1 MTTFVPPIRRKQ
13 AGRNHYYVD
22 GNNTRMPGVTTV
34 LGNGLPKKA
43 LINWA
48 ADATADYAVNNWDA
62 LGDLPI
68 ATRLAKLKKARYED
82 RDTAAKRGTQV
93 HGFAEQLVHGASVAV
108 PTELRGHVE
117 AYVKFLDDF
126 DVHPVLVEFV
136 VASYR
141 YGYAGTADLMADL
154 MMPDGRKV
162 RWLLDIK
169 TNRSG
174 VFGETALQ
182 LAAYRY
188 ADIYIDT
195 TLPEMHGPGGIE
207 EPMMPVEETGV
218 VHVRADG
225 YSLVPVT
232 ATEQQL
238 RDFRYVQ
245 QVGRFDADARDLIGE
260 PIEPPDPAGE
270 RARIIY
276 ERPAP

>member
-1 MTTFVPPIRRKQ
+1 MTTFVPPIRRKA

-22 GNNTRMPGVTTV
+22 GTGARMPGVTTI

-43 LINWA
+43 LIDWA
-48 ADATADYAVNNWDA
+48 ANATADAAVNNWDE
-62 LGDLPI
+62 LGDMPV
-68 ATRLAKLKKARYED
+68 AARLAKLKKARYED
-82 RDTAAKRGTQV
+82 RDAAAKRGTEV
-93 HGFAEQLVHGASVAV
+93 HALAEHLVRGERIPV

-117 AYVKFLDDF
+117 AYVRFLDEW
-126 DVHPVLVEFV
+126 DVEPVLVEFV

-141 YGYAGTADLMADL
+141 YGYAGTADLIADL
-154 MMPDGRKV
+154 TMPDGQVV

-169 TNRSG
+169 TTRSG

-195 TLPEMHGPGGIE
+195 TTPEMHGPLGIE
-207 EPMMPVEETGV
+207 EPMLPVQATGV

-232 ATEQQL
+232 AGEQQL
-238 RDFRYVQ
+238 TDFRYVQ
-245 QVGRFDADARDLIGE
+245 QVGRFDAESRDLIGE
-260 PIEPPDPAGE
+260 PLTPLDPNGE
-270 RARIIY
+270 RARIVY
-276 ERPAP
+276 ERTSR